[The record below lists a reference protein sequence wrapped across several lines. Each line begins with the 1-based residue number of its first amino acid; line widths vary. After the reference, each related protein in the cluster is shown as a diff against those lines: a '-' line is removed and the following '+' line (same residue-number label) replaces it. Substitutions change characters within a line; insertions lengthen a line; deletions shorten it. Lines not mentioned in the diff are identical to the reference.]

1 MICHLSPEKER
12 CITPVYSA
20 NDPDTRIRCSH
31 MLVGVPDSPCKPPR
45 RPQCA
50 YTQLLRLKPCTAP
63 RPQAL
68 TKPSAAFEMPAVHST
83 LRVPHRLRH
92 TQPAPGSGPSSRRR
106 LTGKLPP
113 PDRTTRFRASVQAQA
128 HARECADET
137 VGVTLQRLNQPGSDD
152 AFGLYQKPH
161 DTAVLL
167 RANNSQQPIHP
178 ATNLS
183 SCLVDAPTPCAPHAT
198 MLSTKASD
206 RRTSV

>member
-1 MICHLSPEKER
+1 
-12 CITPVYSA
+12 
-20 NDPDTRIRCSH
+20 

-106 LTGKLPP
+106 LAGKLPP
-113 PDRTTRFRASVQAQA
+113 PDRTTRFRAAVQAQA
-128 HARECADET
+128 HARECAGET
-137 VGVTLQRLNQPGSDD
+137 VGVTLQRLN
-152 AFGLYQKPH
+152 
-161 DTAVLL
+161 
-167 RANNSQQPIHP
+167 
-178 ATNLS
+178 NL
-183 SCLVDAPTPCAPHAT
+183 APMMHSVCIRNLMIPPCYCE
-198 MLSTKASD
+198 STTLNIPSTRKQ
-206 RRTSV
+206 T